1 MEVKLKYLNLYLY
14 FLNLQIKTITQY
26 KSDFFIGLFSTII
39 GVLNIMILNF
49 IIFSNLKTIIGFNIY
64 EVFLIYGFFI
74 LVKGIDHFYNDNI
87 WSFAWNKVKDG
98 KFTEILCKPIN
109 PIFYIIMEKVNI
121 SGISEMIMG
130 LIIVIFSMRVLHISL
145 NLIEYVFLVI
155 LLMCGLIVIF
165 SLKLL
170 FSAPAFWTV
179 SCGELMT
186 AGVEISNTAKYP
198 IDIYKNILVR
208 KILLYILPFPIIS
221 YFPAIFCLKKTTN
234 FGVLFNN
241 ISGYRILVYSIIIT
255 IIILYVSF
263 KIWYMGLKRF
273 EPTGT

>member
-241 ISGYRILVYSIIIT
+241 ISGYQILVYSIIIT

>member
-39 GVLNIMILNF
+39 GVLNIMIINF

-98 KFTEILCKPIN
+98 KFMEILCKPIN